1 MQGPYPALPV
11 WPYAQ
16 PLDGNLVSGEYWNK
30 YKCVGEENDV
40 FDDGIVNLEIVEEP
54 LDDVACDY
62 SKGDAEDADD
72 DQKELVRGGTSLAAL
87 SSSEPLKSGQNS

>member
-30 YKCVGEENDV
+30 YKRVGEENDV

-62 SKGDAEDADD
+62 SKGDADDADE